1 MIGHTYMG
9 EPGIAEA
16 AKNGMGFTE
25 VVYKI
30 KSDIFPI
37 CTYTAAH
44 PDVKVVLNHVSW
56 DAEARAAKTLIT
68 ILGPEERIAELANAL
83 SQVYDRIETV
93 HHSKEQLILKGV
105 AKLDLLKKSGNP
117 TAFALDYFGDA
128 AIIEPALVKEGYLH
142 TRLLITGKV
151 DLADLLSAYERGLKD
166 GRWSDFKLVRI
177 DDYDPEAQIHGA
189 FTENLT
195 QKQLEVIK
203 TALALGFYN
212 TPRDIT
218 LDGLSN
224 IFGISKAA
232 VHNRLQAA
240 ERKVIQKF
248 FG

>member
-1 MIGHTYMG
+1 
-9 EPGIAEA
+9 
-16 AKNGMGFTE
+16 MGFTE

-30 KSDIFPI
+30 KSDLFPA

-44 PDVKVVLNHVSW
+44 PDVKVVLNQVCW
-56 DAEARAAKTLIT
+56 DAEARQSRSLLTL
-68 ILGPEERIAELANAL
+68 LGPEERIHELAGILPA
-83 SQVYDRIETV
+83 SFDRCETV
-93 HHSKEQLILKGV
+93 NEGKQQLILKAT
-105 AKLDLLKKSGNP
+105 AKLDVLKRTGNP
-117 TAFALDYFGDA
+117 SAFALEYFGEEG
-128 AIIEPALVKEGYLH
+128 ILEPSLVKEGYVH
-142 TRLLITGKV
+142 TRVLLTGKV
-151 DLADLLSAYERGLKD
+151 DLADFLAAYERGVKE
-166 GRWSDFKLVRI
+166 GRWSDFKLIRI
-177 DDYDPEAQIHGA
+177 DDHDPEQQIHGA

-218 LDGLSN
+218 LDDLSN

>member
-1 MIGHTYMG
+1 
-9 EPGIAEA
+9 
-16 AKNGMGFTE
+16 MGFTE

-30 KSDIFPI
+30 RSETFPL
-37 CTYTAAH
+37 CSFTDAN
-44 PDVKVVLNHVSW
+44 PDVRVMINQLSW
-56 DAEARAAKTLIT
+56 DEEARVNKALYTLIGDEAKTAPLAET
-68 ILGPEERIAELANAL
+68 LAPLFDKAEVLGVTKQNVAL
-83 SQVYDRIETV
+83 RAT
-93 HHSKEQLILKGV
+93 
-105 AKLDLLKKSGNP
+105 ARLDTLKKAANP
-117 TAFALDYFGDA
+117 TAFALDYFGDD
-128 AIIEPALVKEGYLH
+128 AILQPALVKDGYFH
-142 TRLLITGKV
+142 TRLLIPGKV
-151 DLADLLSAYERGLKD
+151 DLADLLASYEAGVKE
-166 GRWSDFKLVRI
+166 GRWSDFKLIRI
-177 DDYDPEAQIHGA
+177 DDYDPEQQIAGA

-218 LDGLSN
+218 LDDLSN

>member
-1 MIGHTYMG
+1 
-9 EPGIAEA
+9 
-16 AKNGMGFTE
+16 MGFTE

-30 KSDIFPI
+30 RSDLFPL
-37 CTYTAAH
+37 CTYTAQH
-44 PDVKVVLNHVSW
+44 PDVKVVLNQMSW
-56 DAEARAAKTLIT
+56 DPEARSGKCLIT
-68 ILGPEERIAELANAL
+68 LLGPEDKLQEAAGQLTPAF
-83 SQVYDRIETV
+83 DRCEV
-93 HHSKEQLILKGV
+93 LHQGKGQLILRAAG
-105 AKLDLLKKSGNP
+105 KLDILKKTGNP
-117 TAFALDYFGDA
+117 TAFALDYFGDT
-128 AIIEPALVKEGYLH
+128 AILEPGLVKDGYLH
-142 TRLLITGKV
+142 SRLLITGKV
-151 DLADLLSAYERGLKD
+151 DLADLLASYERGVKE
-166 GRWSDFKLVRI
+166 GRWSDFKLIRI
-177 DDYDPEAQIHGA
+177 DDYDPEQQIHGA

-218 LDGLSN
+218 LDDLSN